1 MEAKNNE
8 NNLKINKESF
18 VTNNK
23 GDITQFY
30 EVIKKI
36 GEGAYGKIYKVKNKQ
51 SGDIR
56 AMKQITKSKIPDI
69 TKFQTEI
76 KILSMVDHPNI
87 VRLFE
92 VIEDDKYFNL
102 LQELCTGGELF
113 KKSQTTQ
120 LKEKE
125 IARIFNQIMSAV
137 AYCHEKGI
145 VHRDLKLENILF
157 ASEEPDSPIKIIDFG
172 FSVLME
178 KKQLLKT
185 EEKLPDSSK
194 DKDKKKDKN
203 KNKDKEKNSEGN
215 NNENNN
221 PKKFGFKRMKSKV
234 GTLYYIS
241 PEIIKGNY
249 DEKCDIWACGV
260 ILYILLCGYPPFS
273 GNTDKEVYNLIT
285 QIKYDFDKDIWKNIS
300 KYAKELIKNML
311 TPAKNRYTAKQVLT
325 SKWFEV
331 KLKDTKDEKIN
342 YILDYRHI
350 YKYKTYNK
358 FKQAILTF
366 IASRLTSEESKQIQN
381 IFCNM
386 DEDKKGFITFE
397 DFRKYIINEYDID
410 DLVENEE
417 ELKKAFQSVDIDHN
431 NKIDYTEFLAANLD
445 KKIFLKEEK
454 LKEAFRAFDINDTG
468 SIKKEDIIR
477 VLKLENLSDKNEIVN
492 SIIEEND
499 FDKDGKINFKDFM
512 HSMEKESSI
521 EQK

>member
-1 MEAKNNE
+1 MELKNNDK
-8 NNLKINKESF
+8 NLKINKESF
-18 VTNNK
+18 ITINK

-30 EVIKKI
+30 QVIKKI

-76 KILSMVDHPNI
+76 QILSMVDHPNI

-102 LQELCTGGELF
+102 LQELCTGGELY
-113 KKSQTTQ
+113 KKYQTTQ

-125 IARIFNQIMSAV
+125 IAKIFNQIMSAV

-157 ASEEPDSPIKIIDFG
+157 ASEDPDSPIKIIDFG
-172 FSVLME
+172 FSVLLG
-178 KKQLLKT
+178 KKPTIKN
-185 EEKLPDSSK
+185 EEKEK
-194 DKDKKKDKN
+194 
-203 KNKDKEKNSEGN
+203 KNSEGN
-215 NNENNN
+215 ND
-221 PKKFGFKRMKSKV
+221 PKKFGFKRLKSKV

-260 ILYILLCGYPPFS
+260 ILYILLNGNPPFS

-285 QIKYDFDKDIWKNIS
+285 QIKYDFDKEKWKNIS
-300 KYAKELIKNML
+300 KYARDLIKNML
-311 TPAKNRYTAKQVLT
+311 TPAKNRYTAKQVLA

-331 KLKDTKDEKIN
+331 KLKNENDKNID
-342 YILDYRHI
+342 ILDYRHI
-350 YKYKTYNK
+350 NKYKTYNK

-366 IASRLTSEESKQIQN
+366 IASRLSSEESKKMQN
-381 IFCNM
+381 IFFNI

-410 DLVENEE
+410 DLIENEE
-417 ELKKAFQSVDIDHN
+417 ELRKGFQSVDIDHN

-445 KKIFLKEEK
+445 EKIFLKEDK
-454 LKEAFRAFDINDTG
+454 LKEAFRTFDINDTG
-468 SIKKEDIIR
+468 AIKKEDIIR
-477 VLKLENLSDKNEIVN
+477 VLKLENLPDKNEIAN
-492 SIIEEND
+492 SIIKEND
-499 FDKDGKINFKDFM
+499 FDKDGKINFKDFLSAM
-512 HSMEKESSI
+512 HNNSK

>member
-1 MEAKNNE
+1 MELKNNDK
-8 NNLKINKESF
+8 NLKINKESF
-18 VTNNK
+18 ITINK

-30 EVIKKI
+30 QVIKKI

-76 KILSMVDHPNI
+76 QILSMVDHPNI

-102 LQELCTGGELF
+102 LQELCTGGELY
-113 KKSQTTQ
+113 KKYQTTQ

-125 IARIFNQIMSAV
+125 IAKIFNQIMSAV

-157 ASEEPDSPIKIIDFG
+157 ASEDPDSPIKIIDFG
-172 FSVLME
+172 FSVLLG
-178 KKQLLKT
+178 KKPTIKN
-185 EEKLPDSSK
+185 EEKEK
-194 DKDKKKDKN
+194 
-203 KNKDKEKNSEGN
+203 KNSEGN
-215 NNENNN
+215 KD
-221 PKKFGFKRMKSKV
+221 PKKFGFKRLKSKV

-260 ILYILLCGYPPFS
+260 ILYILLTGNPPFS

-285 QIKYDFDKDIWKNIS
+285 QIKYDFDKEKWKNIS
-300 KYAKELIKNML
+300 KYARDLIKNML
-311 TPAKNRYTAKQVLT
+311 TPAKNRYTAKQVLA

-331 KLKDTKDEKIN
+331 KLKNENDKNID
-342 YILDYRHI
+342 ILDYRHI
-350 YKYKTYNK
+350 NKYKTYNK

-366 IASRLTSEESKQIQN
+366 IASRLSSEESKKMQN
-381 IFCNM
+381 IFFNI

-410 DLVENEE
+410 DLIENEE
-417 ELKKAFQSVDIDHN
+417 ELRKGFQSVDIDHN

-445 KKIFLKEEK
+445 EKIFLKEDK
-454 LKEAFRAFDINDTG
+454 LKEAFRTFDINDTG
-468 SIKKEDIIR
+468 AIKKEDIIR
-477 VLKLENLSDKNEIVN
+477 VLKLENIPDKNEIAN
-492 SIIEEND
+492 SIIKEND
-499 FDKDGKINFKDFM
+499 FDKDGKINFKDFLSAM
-512 HSMEKESSI
+512 HNNSK
-521 EQK
+521 EQKQK

>member
-1 MEAKNNE
+1 MEIKNNE
-8 NNLKINKESF
+8 NGLKINKESF
-18 VTNNK
+18 VSINK

-36 GEGAYGKIYKVKNKQ
+36 GEGAYGKIYKVRNKQ

-56 AMKQITKSKIPDI
+56 AMKQITKNKIPDI

-102 LQELCTGGELF
+102 LQELCTGGELY
-113 KKSQTTQ
+113 KKYQTTQ

-125 IARIFNQIMSAV
+125 IAKIFNQIMSAV
-137 AYCHEKGI
+137 AYCHDKGI

-172 FSVLME
+172 FSVLLG
-178 KKQLLKT
+178 KKPNLKN
-185 EEKLPDSSK
+185 EE
-194 DKDKKKDKN
+194 
-203 KNKDKEKNSEGN
+203 KEKNSDSSDL
-215 NNENNN
+215 
-221 PKKFGFKRMKSKV
+221 KKFGFRRMKSKV

-241 PEIIKGNY
+241 HEIIKGNY

-285 QIKYDFDKDIWKNIS
+285 QIKFDFDKEKWKNIS
-300 KYAKELIKNML
+300 KYAKDLIKNML
-311 TPAKNRYTAKQVLT
+311 TPAKNRYTAKQVL
-325 SKWFEV
+325 SCKWLEV
-331 KLKDTKDEKIN
+331 KLKDANDDKPN

-350 YKYKTYNK
+350 NKYRTYNK

-366 IASRLTSEESKQIQN
+366 IASRLTSEESKKIQN
-381 IFCNM
+381 IFYNI

-410 DLVENEE
+410 DLIENEE
-417 ELKKAFQSVDIDHN
+417 ELRKGFQSVDIDHN

-445 KKIFLKEEK
+445 EKIFLKEEK
-454 LKEAFRAFDINDTG
+454 LKEAFRTFDINDSG
-468 SIKKEDIIR
+468 AIKKDDLIR
-477 VLKLENLSDKNEIVN
+477 VLKLEDLPDKNKIVN

-499 FDKDGKINFKDFM
+499 FDKDGKIGFKDFM
-512 HSMEKESSI
+512 KAMNNQRDDEK
-521 EQK
+521 K